1 MCEQTFITDIEVMTD
16 LLTLM
21 VDNPKGFAE
30 EFAKR
35 HPNYSENEIE
45 DTVKEISGQSLAD
58 LYRIAENMH
67 IEEMNGRE
75 TGLKIN
81 SETAKDAIVLALSL
95 LPDCESR
102 AFEDAC
108 ESMGC

>member
-30 EFAKR
+30 EFAKC

-45 DTVKEISGQSLAD
+45 DTVHEINGMSLAY
-58 LYRIAENMH
+58 LYRTSENMH
-67 IEEMNGRE
+67 IEEMNGRD
-75 TGLKIN
+75 TGLVID
-81 SETAKDAIVLALSL
+81 SQTAKDAIVLALSL